1 MTDMRVLNIED
12 NAIKHAKITR
22 VIRKS
27 GINDID
33 WAKNLKDGLTMLEYA
48 KNDGKPY
55 DLVVTDMY
63 YPLEAGGEEVE
74 AGEVFIEKMEEVK
87 DNTAIILCSSVSYKY
102 PQIYGNLYY
111 SDRSNWEEELENYL
125 NVLRRQNRK

>member
-1 MTDMRVLNIED
+1 MRVLNIED
-12 NAIKHAKITR
+12 NAIKHTKITR
-22 VIRKS
+22 MIRRS

-33 WAKNLKDGLTMLEYA
+33 WAKSLKDGFAMLEYA

-63 YPLEAGGEEVE
+63 YPLEAGSEEVK
-74 AGEVFIEKMEEVK
+74 AGEIFIQKMEEVK
-87 DNTAIILCSSVSYKY
+87 DNTPIILCSNVNYKY

-125 NVLRRQNRK
+125 NALRRRNRK